1 MSKRKKSDDSKL
13 ADAADARAKEV
24 NLSPED
30 APKVLVDQ
38 LQDATVKAKQSGA
51 SDDIIRRMEKQL
63 NQLAGIVEKQN
74 ATIAQLQSAQLTPA
88 RKLTSAMPV
97 YPLCPVCRQVLTAC
111 KGMHT
116 YARVLPQLPES
127 IDNFKRGHHQRPA
140 LLRLLQRAE
149 RELPRDHE
157 HGLALRGR
165 RAAAPVQPGQA
176 ARQHPRPAHGGG
188 DARVASAGL
197 ERRPSFVH
205 RGQPQLS

>member
-1 MSKRKKSDDSKL
+1 MAKRKKSDDSKL

-127 IDNFKRGHHQRPA
+127 IDNFKGVIINGQRYYGFCNVPSVSFHEIMSMVSRYEDGERQLQFNRGK
-140 LLRLLQRAE
+140 
-149 RELPRDHE
+149 
-157 HGLALRGR
+157 LRGSIR
-165 RAAAPVQPGQA
+165 DLHVAEAMRESRQPDSNGDQA
-176 ARQHPRPAHGGG
+176 L
-188 DARVASAGL
+188 SIAGNL
-197 ERRPSFVH
+197 N
-205 RGQPQLS
+205 